1 MQRLRDYNGCEID
14 VSVAPGDVADPDTVY
29 AELVAH
35 YGEEASSI
43 ENGKHNRRPELVRI
57 RQAIAVAM
65 VDVYGFGLR
74 QTARAMGTDH
84 NTTRERCEVA
94 REKFPACARS
104 WRPKNAGA
112 A

>member
-1 MQRLRDYNGCEID
+1 MQRLRDYNGNEIE
-14 VSVAPGDVADPDTVY
+14 VTVAPGGVVAPETVCQD
-29 AELVAH
+29 LCTH
-35 YGEEASSI
+35 YGLTAKDL
-43 ENGKHNRRPELVRI
+43 ENGRANRRPEIVAK
-57 RQAIAVAM
+57 RQAIAVAL

-104 WRPKNAGA
+104 WRPKNAGTG
-112 A
+112 